1 MTPTVVKKQATLLPN
16 RGVLQALAKG
26 APNMNDYAKATP
38 TNLTNTVSPVV
49 QMLRVRRGR

>member
-16 RGVLQALAKG
+16 RGVLQALSKG